1 GKKLENTNKHT
12 KLEKLFLNKFFQ
24 ALFLIFLFFLFADC
38 YQILFSSIDSVLLIL
53 KQIPNNNLQALLLT
67 YSTMLFIGQD
77 ADLNNMADAAGV
89 AGAALLVNIFIVFL
103 LICVSIRYVF
113 RQTKRFA
120 LQKKNFDNLF
130 YILFCLCVYSVC
142 IVTIINTKFVFI
154 HFFNLADFSISKMLI
169 SITIALIVTFIF
181 NKFTKFTL
189 KDKK

>member
-1 GKKLENTNKHT
+1 MENTNKHT